1 LVTAIVGALAASA
14 APASAAITIGQT
26 FTPTIDCGNPDTWT
40 QSSSPAAGPS
50 YAAPSAGVITSWSN
64 QAVAVAE
71 TIKFKVARRAGGPD
85 DFTIV
90 GQSGVQTMTPNT
102 LNTFPTRIPVRAGD
116 TIGFFH
122 SGGPCAVAA
131 TGAATR
137 YANPEADVGPGPTQ
151 TYLPGLASKLDVSAQ
166 LEPDADD
173 DGFGDQTQDQCPTD
187 VTRQTE
193 CVPPETTITKQ
204 PTAKTRKKSATF
216 EFTSSEA
223 NSTFECS
230 LDGAAYAPCAS
241 PATYKVGKGNH
252 ALSVRARDAAGNLD
266 PTPATASWKYK
277 KKKK

>member
-1 LVTAIVGALAASA
+1 LAAVIVGALAASA
-14 APASAAITIGQT
+14 APASAATTIGQT

-40 QSSSPAAGPS
+40 QSSSPTAGPS
-50 YAAPSAGVITSWSN
+50 YAAPTAGVITSWSN

-71 TIKFKVARRAGGPD
+71 TIKLKVARRAGGPD

-122 SGGPCAVAA
+122 SGGPCGVAA
-131 TGAATR
+131 PGAATR

-173 DGFGDQTQDQCPTD
+173 DGFGDETQDQCPTD
-187 VTRQTE
+187 VTRQTD
-193 CVPPETTITKQ
+193 CAPPDTTITQQ
-204 PTAKTRKKSATF
+204 PKAKTTKKKATF
-216 EFTSSEA
+216 AFTSSEA

-230 LDGAAYAPCAS
+230 VDGAAYAPCTS
-241 PATYKVGKGNH
+241 PATFKVAKGNH
-252 ALSVRARDAAGNLD
+252 TLSVRAKDAAGNLD
-266 PTPATASWKYK
+266 PTPATATWKYK